1 MAWLATQV
9 VGVVNAHSQSQRLN
23 LGHGFE
29 SLYRVA
35 GSATQ
40 MLRKKKIYVA
50 VQELFTF
57 QNYFWNNKLFGCT
70 NQCIAPKYSAISY
83 AWGAYIIFHSITT
96 PFSRL
101 ICKEK

>member
-40 MLRKKKIYVA
+40 MLRKKKFYVA

-70 NQCIAPKYSAISY
+70 NSCWIGTGIALKQNLIR
-83 AWGAYIIFHSITT
+83 AWQQHSDQLSTV
-96 PFSRL
+96 S
-101 ICKEK
+101 